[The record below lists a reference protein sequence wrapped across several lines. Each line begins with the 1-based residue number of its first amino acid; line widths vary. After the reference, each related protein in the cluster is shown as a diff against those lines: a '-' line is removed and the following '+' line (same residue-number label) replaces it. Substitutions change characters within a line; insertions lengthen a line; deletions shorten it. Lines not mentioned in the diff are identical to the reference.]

1 MNTLYCTYYQNGM
14 LKRAVLNQAQYER
27 YDKDPSVTGLQLYA
41 SQQFMEAAYNQ
52 EKGIAGSNKTMLLG

>member
-1 MNTLYCTYYQNGM
+1 M